1 MKQFTQLLSRLSE
14 TVTFSAASLSA
25 SLGLSSLGLLGLT
38 TGLVAVIASPVQA
51 ENPAQVTQLL
61 DTGACQGCDL
71 TGADLT
77 GAHLIGVDLRDAN
90 LTNTKLANA
99 NLEGADLTGA
109 VLVNTD
115 LSGAFLTN
123 ALLDNTVI
131 QNVDL
136 SESTLVY
143 TSLDDASVEQ
153 VNLVGAEV
161 LSTPISIGGS
171 YDQ

>member
-1 MKQFTQLLSRLSE
+1 MKQSTQLLNRLSE
-14 TVTFSAASLSA
+14 TVAFSAVI
-25 SLGLSSLGLLGLT
+25 SLGLAGLT
-38 TGLVAVIASPVQA
+38 VGLAAAIASPAQA
-51 ENPAQVTQLL
+51 ANPAQVTQLL

-90 LTNTKLANA
+90 LTNATLANA

-109 VLVNTD
+109 TLVNTD

-123 ALLDNTVI
+123 SLLDNTVI
-131 QNVDL
+131 QNADF
-136 SESTLVY
+136 SESTLIY
-143 TSLDDASVEQ
+143 TSLDGASVEQ
-153 VNLVGAEV
+153 VDLVGAEV
-161 LSTPISIGGS
+161 LNTPISIGGS